1 MSNSAEVL
9 AKVLS
14 LPPCCPMRGSSVT
27 KELNLF
33 QPDSG
38 VPGHGLLSFFLS
50 LYLKMPRPYM
60 SKAVFCCLI
69 NSQIIMLPFF
79 GYLLLFRH

>member
-50 LYLKMPRPYM
+50 LYLKMPHPYM